1 MGGSLGA
8 KKINETVRSALPDLL
23 KNYQI
28 VHLCGKG
35 NLDESLQNTE
45 GYRQFEYVH
54 GELPDILA
62 ATDFVI
68 SRAGSNAI
76 FEFLT
81 MQKPMVLI
89 PLSKFASRGDQIL
102 NAESFERQ
110 GYASVLYEEDVT
122 VNSLIKHIEELSH
135 NNETYKTALKKY
147 NGKEAIKTI
156 IQHISEA

>member
-1 MGGSLGA
+1 R
-8 KKINETVRSALPDLL
+8 EALPELL
-23 KNYQI
+23 KKYQI

-35 NLDESLQNTE
+35 NLDESLQNKE

-62 ATDFVI
+62 VTDFVI

-81 MQKPMVLI
+81 LQKPMVLI

-110 GYASVLYEEDVT
+110 GYASVLYEEDVN
-122 VNSLIKHIEELSH
+122 VKSLIKYVEELNQ
-135 NNETYKTALKKY
+135 NNEKYKTALKKY

-156 IQHISEA
+156 IQNISEA

>member
-1 MGGSLGA
+1 M
-8 KKINETVRSALPDLL
+8 
-23 KNYQI
+23 
-28 VHLCGKG
+28 
-35 NLDESLQNTE
+35 
-45 GYRQFEYVH
+45 
-54 GELPDILA
+54 PDILA

-102 NAESFERQ
+102 NAESFKRQ